1 MKRKFSQISVS
12 PEDVNEIEQLSRQFK
27 KRRLNDFH
35 IQDNHDKIELLIK
48 NQQKVIEDFSKT
60 VKKLNEKIEKLENTV
75 EKQQFILKDVIQP
88 TTFKSSSPPSYIN

>member
-12 PEDVNEIEQLSRQFK
+12 QEDVEDVEQLKRQFK

-35 IQDNHDKIELLIK
+35 IQDNHEKIELLIK

-75 EKQQFILKDVIQP
+75 GKQQFILRDIIQP
-88 TTFKSSSPPSYIN
+88 TTFQSSSPPSYIN